1 MFTLKELY
9 DMFHSC
15 GLSDEQIIEEYFTR
29 NHAED
34 KGIELMY
41 NLTKK
46 RFRFYH
52 EKLEYGKEHLSYCNA
67 ILSSNPKLTE
77 EQKITLHRYV
87 AKFIYF
93 NNLYDEEIAKC
104 AEIFETGN
112 VQCCPLFF
120 VLYLVKKGVH
130 IPGNDINVDDFSDTL
145 ENVIYWRDN

>member
-9 DMFHSC
+9 DMYHPY
-15 GLSDEQIIEEYFTR
+15 GASDEEIIEAYFIK

-46 RFRFYH
+46 RFKFYN
-52 EKLEYGKEHLSYCNA
+52 EKISYGKEHLSYCNV
-67 ILSSNPKLTE
+67 ILNGNPKLNE
-77 EQKITLHRYV
+77 EQRKILHKH
-87 AKFIYF
+87 AINFTYF
-93 NNLYDEEIAKC
+93 NDLDDKQIAEC

-112 VQCCPLFF
+112 VQSCPLFF

-130 IPGNDINVDDFSDTL
+130 IPGNAIDMDSFAGTL
-145 ENVIYWRDN
+145 EKVVYWRDN